1 MSKFVTIPVGGHP
14 MEVLIETPAR
24 RLPGP
29 AILLMYHRG
38 GFDHFTETVVERLGK
53 AGYLVAVP
61 DVSHRT
67 TRDVRMED
75 RKQFFKDTE
84 VVADMKATVE
94 MLKTRPDVDPNRI
107 VIMGHCMGGRM
118 VLLGAG
124 ALPDVFKG
132 AIVLYGGGVMLSWG
146 NEGWTPFERL
156 RNIKCPV
163 VGFFGQHD
171 TNPSP
176 ENVNQIDAELTARG
190 VAHTFNRYDK
200 VGHGFQ
206 HEDTP
211 EQIEASTD
219 AWKKIFEFLRERIP
233 F

>member
-1 MSKFVTIPVGGHP
+1 
-14 MEVLIETPAR
+14 MEVLVEAPAR
-24 RLPGP
+24 RVPGP

-38 GFDHFTETVVERLGK
+38 GFDHFTETVVERVSK
-53 AGYLVAVP
+53 AGYLIAVP

-67 TRDVRMED
+67 TRDIRMED
-75 RKQFFKDTE
+75 RKQYFKDSE
-84 VVADMKATVE
+84 IVADMIATLAF
-94 MLKTRPDVDPNRI
+94 MKSRPDVDPNRI

-124 ALPDVFKG
+124 MLPNEFKG
-132 AIVLYGGGVMLSWG
+132 AVVLYGGGVMLSWG
-146 NEGWTPFERL
+146 EEGWTPFDRL

-176 ENVNQIDAELTARG
+176 ENVNQIDAELTAHG
-190 VAHTFNRYDK
+190 ITHTFHRYDK

-211 EQIEASTD
+211 EQIEASAD

>member
-14 MEVLIETPAR
+14 MEVLIEAPAR
-24 RLPGP
+24 RVPGP

-38 GFDHFTETVVERLGK
+38 GFDHFTETVVERLCK
-53 AGYLVAVP
+53 AGYLIAVP

-75 RKQFFKDTE
+75 RKQYFKDSE

-94 MLKTRPDVDPNRI
+94 FLKTRPDVDPERLI
-107 VIMGHCMGGRM
+107 IMGHCMGGRM

-124 ALPDVFKG
+124 ALPNEFKG
-132 AIVLYGGGVMLSWG
+132 AVVLYGGGVMVSWG
-146 NEGWTPFERL
+146 DEGWTPFEKL
-156 RNIKCPV
+156 QNIRCPV

-176 ENVNQIDAELTARG
+176 DNVNQIDAELTARG
-190 VAHTFNRYDK
+190 ITHTFHRYHK

-211 EQIEASTD
+211 EQIEASED